1 MTIKVDITPE
11 MQRRLSE
18 IARSSRRS
26 ESQLISAA
34 LENGHA
40 LEWQERFTT
49 RIRQGIEAADR
60 GDFVTVREIDQV
72 GQKYRPA

>member
-26 ESQLISAA
+26 ESRLISAA

-40 LEWQERFTT
+40 LEWQERFTDAD
-49 RIRQGIEAADR
+49 QAGDR
-60 GDFVTVREIDQV
+60 GGGSR
-72 GQKYRPA
+72 

>member
-40 LEWQERFTT
+40 LEWQERLRRGSGRGSRR
-49 RIRQGIEAADR
+49 RIAVIS
-60 GDFVTVREIDQV
+60 
-72 GQKYRPA
+72 